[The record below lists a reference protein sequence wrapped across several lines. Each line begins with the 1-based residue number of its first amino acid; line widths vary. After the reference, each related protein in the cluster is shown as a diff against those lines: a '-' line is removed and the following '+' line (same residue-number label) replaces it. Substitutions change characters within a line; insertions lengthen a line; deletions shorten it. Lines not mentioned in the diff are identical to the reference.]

1 MIQPIHRNQIFNP
14 STTVIRKSKSQQQQQ
29 QQQLN
34 VTEKQDV
41 IPIVKLP
48 TIVNKISTRIQNSNQ
63 LVNIQDSLTSQKI
76 SSTDVN
82 QSSFPKLFKPITVQL
97 HLPNMNDHVVKENL
111 TQKAILRCKSPQTS
125 NIFSRSTTF
134 VDIEPQEETKSYHP
148 LQHMDVG
155 SLLSESARN
164 RLKRLFDK
172 LDTDKDGH
180 ISYPQVQRCLPS
192 NFPRAQLTFFRVLYD
207 IISGA
212 TYFGL
217 QEFYA
222 TAIIVEMV
230 AKQDSKL
237 WNTLLD
243 DVDFNY
249 YHNNIFELLE
259 DFNNQCL
266 SNSQTINYEQFLE
279 FIKKRI
285 GNNKIERISNELEYI
300 MPKIKT
306 MKISRLDFIALLPII
321 IYIESYYVHG
331 QTLFRFQENSLLD
344 LHIRQAL
351 LT

>member
-1 MIQPIHRNQIFNP
+1 MIQQTQRNPIFNP
-14 STTVIRKSKSQQQQQ
+14 SMTVIRKSKSRQK
-29 QQQLN
+29 QLI
-34 VTEKQDV
+34 VTNKRY
-41 IPIVKLP
+41 ITPIVKLP
-48 TIVNKISTRIQNSNQ
+48 TIVNKMSARVLNSSQ
-63 LVNIQDSLTSQKI
+63 SANIQDSLPSQKP
-76 SSTDVN
+76 SSTDTN
-82 QSSFPKLFKPITVQL
+82 QSSFPKLFKPINAKI
-97 HLPNMNDHVVKENL
+97 HLPAMSDHVVKENL
-111 TQKAILRCKSPQTS
+111 TQKAILRCKSPQAS
-125 NIFSRSTTF
+125 SIFSRSNTF
-134 VDIEPQEETKSYHP
+134 INVEPEEETKSYHP

-164 RLKRLFDK
+164 RLKRLFNK

-207 IISGA
+207 IISGT

-230 AKQDSKL
+230 AKQDSRL
-237 WNTLLD
+237 WNILLD

-249 YHNNIFELLE
+249 YHNNILELLE

-266 SNSQTINYEQFLE
+266 SDRITISYEQLLE
-279 FIKKRI
+279 FIRKRL
-285 GNNKIERISNELEYI
+285 GNNKIERISNELEFV

-306 MKISRLDFIALLPII
+306 MKISRLDFIALIPVI
-321 IYIESYYVHG
+321 IYVESCFAHG
-331 QTLFRFQENSLLD
+331 RTLFRFQENSLLD

>member
-1 MIQPIHRNQIFNP
+1 MIQQTQRNPIFNP
-14 STTVIRKSKSQQQQQ
+14 SMAIIRKSKSR
-29 QQQLN
+29 QQQLIG
-34 VTEKQDV
+34 TEKRYV
-41 IPIVKLP
+41 TPVVKLP
-48 TIVNKISTRIQNSNQ
+48 RIVKKIPTRVLNSSQ
-63 LVNIQDSLTSQKI
+63 LPNIQDLSSCQKP
-76 SSTDVN
+76 SSTDTN

-97 HLPNMNDHVVKENL
+97 HLPTMNDHVVKENL
-111 TQKAILRCKSPQTS
+111 TQKAILRCKSPQAS
-125 NIFSRSTTF
+125 SLFSRSNTF
-134 VDIEPQEETKSYHP
+134 IGIEPEEETKSYHP

-192 NFPRAQLTFFRVLYD
+192 SFPRAQLTFFRVLYD
-207 IISGA
+207 IISGT

-230 AKQDSKL
+230 AKQDSRL

-249 YHNNIFELLE
+249 YHKNISELLE

-266 SNSQTINYEQFLE
+266 SNSETIGYGQLLE
-279 FIKKRI
+279 FIRKRI
-285 GNNKIERISNELEYI
+285 GNSKIERVSNELEYV

-306 MKISRLDFIALLPII
+306 RKISRLDFIALMPVI
-321 IYIESYYVHG
+321 IYIESSFTHG